1 MARDPKISEAMPF
14 RLALWPLL
22 PYSSQL
28 PRVLSVSL
36 LPSLLQSTARCLKE
50 GILQA
55 LTKDSW
61 GATDQVKH
69 NTLLSLS
76 VVGCLF
82 LYKTKEVS
90 SSLVSFT
97 WAVVNPGFKSQSTV
111 STIQA
116 PGSESRTCAPLDL
129 TNLGSFASEI
139 LGLGMMVV
147 EAKEEGADPRGE
159 MEACTQGP

>member
-1 MARDPKISEAMPF
+1 MSRNWKRSCTVSQVWATIPKPRVFPPPPPLPLVLPAVVVLEGDSMARDPKISEAMPF

-28 PRVLSVSL
+28 PRVLSVLL

-61 GATDQVKH
+61 GATDQVKR

-76 VVGCLF
+76 VFGCLF
-82 LYKTKEVS
+82 LY
-90 SSLVSFT
+90 
-97 WAVVNPGFKSQSTV
+97 
-111 STIQA
+111 
-116 PGSESRTCAPLDL
+116 
-129 TNLGSFASEI
+129 
-139 LGLGMMVV
+139 
-147 EAKEEGADPRGE
+147 
-159 MEACTQGP
+159 

>member
-14 RLALWPLL
+14 RLALRPLL

-50 GILQA
+50 GILQT

-76 VVGCLF
+76 VFGCLF
-82 LYKTKEVS
+82 LY
-90 SSLVSFT
+90 
-97 WAVVNPGFKSQSTV
+97 
-111 STIQA
+111 
-116 PGSESRTCAPLDL
+116 
-129 TNLGSFASEI
+129 
-139 LGLGMMVV
+139 
-147 EAKEEGADPRGE
+147 
-159 MEACTQGP
+159 